1 MRSNT
6 FDLPNVERWDLQD
19 CASCFAFVVPTLP
32 QADAAIDEWQT
43 EMQLRADRATNGNL
57 CVLLATLIYRGVC
70 HYDAGMCVRL
80 RDYRVYAGICGVV
93 DSLRRSEL

>member
-1 MRSNT
+1 MPLLLHSLCQHCRKQTLRSM
-6 FDLPNVERWDLQD
+6 
-19 CASCFAFVVPTLP
+19 SGK
-32 QADAAIDEWQT
+32 
-43 EMQLRADRATNGNL
+43 LRADRATNGNL